1 MWPPGCCLCFMQ
13 GDRMGDNERVI
24 VDALQPGA
32 VTDVS
37 VQMRS
42 PSGTG
47 IYQGQ
52 WRMQTAT
59 GLFFGGWQ
67 L

>member
-1 MWPPGCCLCFMQ
+1 
-13 GDRMGDNERVI
+13 MGDNERVI

-59 GLFFGGWQ
+59 GLFFGGWK